1 VLVAKEDFEFNQT
14 NILIG
19 LEPIVISSAVVG
31 RKRRSLSASSKES
44 KESSYSS
51 EHSYYFVVGKEERVN
66 ERSYTA

>member
-1 VLVAKEDFEFNQT
+1 MAKEDFEFNQT
-14 NILIG
+14 KILIG

-51 EHSYYFVVGKEERVN
+51 EHSYYFVVGKVEKTYEM
-66 ERSYTA
+66 SYTA